1 MSHFPHGAMIA
12 AQQARE
18 RRLREEEEEETMTKY
33 TSEDLE
39 NHWEFKIVRSETG
52 AFRRPEVFQSLLQEE
67 SIAGWELVEKLDNRR
82 VRFKRRRDARRRDT
96 TLPPGLDPYRTY
108 YGRSTARPVLLIGI
122 AVMLALMTGLG
133 IFGVNMFSS
142 SGSES
147 GSPLIWMAMT
157 IMGILVMVAVMIGI
171 IFIRRRQ

>member
-33 TSEDLE
+33 SPEELE
-39 NHWEFKIVRSETG
+39 NQWEFKIVRSETG

-133 IFGVNMFSS
+133 IFGVSMFSS

-157 IMGILVMVAVMIGI
+157 IMGILVMVAVVIGI

>member
-33 TSEDLE
+33 TPEELE
-39 NHWEFKIVRSETG
+39 KDWEFKIVRSETG
-52 AFRRPEVFQSLLQEE
+52 AFRRPEVFQALLQEE

-82 VRFKRRRDARRRDT
+82 VRFKRRRDARRRDA

-108 YGRSTARPVLLIGI
+108 YGRSTARPVLIIGI
-122 AVMLALMTGLG
+122 AVMLALMIGLG
-133 IFGVNMFSS
+133 IFGVGILGS
-142 SGSES
+142 SGGGNS
-147 GSPLIWMAMT
+147 SPLIWLAVT
-157 IMGILVMVAVMIGI
+157 IMGLFVFVAVMIGV
-171 IFIRRRQ
+171 IFMRRRL

>member
-33 TSEDLE
+33 TPEELE
-39 NHWEFKIVRSETG
+39 NQWEFKIVRSETG

>member
-33 TSEDLE
+33 SPEELE
-39 NHWEFKIVRSETG
+39 NQWEFKIVRSETG